1 MKGSG
6 TLWIVKFLYY
16 KRVGLITKGKSVK
29 DGREDYVINEKEKKV
44 SKIKAFTDTFH

>member
-1 MKGSG
+1 MTYIMDNKGE
-6 TLWIVKFLYY
+6 VYKKE
-16 KRVGLITKGKSVK
+16 KRVGLITKGKSVR